1 VNQRVPTTW
10 MELKEMMHERF
21 GDKYEKSNA
30 RAKLQSAFQGNQRI
44 RQFLDWIL
52 IQQEKAQF
60 PEDQLCEFVIVGINR
75 FLWEMIRHTP
85 YPRNNF
91 ARLAQ
96 ILETAESN
104 WVERMKVETRRGS
117 KGGYTASHEQSSYYG
132 NTHREV
138 QTGSQG
144 RPYQASRPSGSGQ
157 NRPSG
162 SNQRSAPPQ
171 RSRSPDLK
179 PMDID
184 RTRRVNLNQRRCFKC
199 QKFGHFAKDCK
210 VRKVSE
216 LSEEAKIAILEE
228 HFAKINV
235 IGEEDEQAEEN
246 EEVYVG
252 NAAAAEEVSLD
263 HSQLEGE
270 DFQD

>member
-1 VNQRVPTTW
+1 
-10 MELKEMMHERF
+10 MMHERF
-21 GDKYEKSNA
+21 GDKYEKSTA
-30 RAKLQSAFQGNQRI
+30 RAKLQSATQGNQRI

-75 FLWEMIRHTP
+75 SLWEMVRHTP

-117 KGGYTASHEQSSYYG
+117 KGGYQATSEQTSYYA

-138 QTGSQG
+138 QSGNQG
-144 RPYQASRPSGSGQ
+144 RPYQPKPSGSGQ
-157 NRPSG
+157 HRPSG
-162 SNQRSAPPQ
+162 SNQRPAQPQ

-235 IGEEDEQAEEN
+235 IGEEDEPVEEN
-246 EEVYVG
+246 EEAYLE
-252 NAAAAEEVSLD
+252 NAAVAEVSLD
-263 HSQLEGE
+263 HSQVEGE